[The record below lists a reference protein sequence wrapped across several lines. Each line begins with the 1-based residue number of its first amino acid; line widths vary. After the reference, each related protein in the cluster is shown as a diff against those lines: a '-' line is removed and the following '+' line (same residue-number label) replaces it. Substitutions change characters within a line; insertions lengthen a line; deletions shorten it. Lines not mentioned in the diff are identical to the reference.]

1 MRKALAAFRPTS
13 AQILS
18 RARYAEDCLE
28 EALAEGIEQYV
39 IVGAGLD
46 SFALR
51 RPDLSSRLA
60 IFELDHPDTQ
70 RAKRDRLASLAR
82 KLPDQL
88 EFAPIDFEA
97 EAIDAALAR
106 SSFSGEKRAF
116 FSWLG
121 TVSYLSDEAVFS
133 VLTALSSLAS
143 VGSQLVFDYAVP
155 DDLLSDADRRMV
167 VRLRRFTA
175 RRGEPVVTFFD
186 PAALCERVG
195 KLGYRVLENLAPA
208 EQDRRYFSD
217 RSDGFSAFSGSY
229 YVRLA
234 VVA

>member
-1 MRKALAAFRPTS
+1 MVASAAWG
-13 AQILS
+13 S
-18 RARYAEDCLE
+18 RGLG

-60 IFELDHPDTQ
+60 IFELDHPGTQ

-97 EAIDAALAR
+97 EAVDAALAR

-133 VLTALSSLAS
+133 VLAALSSLAS

-175 RRGEPVVTFFD
+175 RRGEPVG
-186 PAALCERVG
+186 E
-195 KLGYRVLENLAPA
+195 LGYRVLENLAPA